1 MSQFLML
8 FLMAVGL
15 FCGGGDV
22 LEAKRTYGN
31 LHVQKVDRVHDGDTF
46 IVEIADVHPL
56 MGTQVSVRI
65 NGIDT
70 PEITDKR
77 EEVKWLAIQARDYV
91 AKRLEGAQSIE
102 LLNVQR
108 DKYFRILADVLVD
121 GVNLAEELVEKGL
134 AKRYDGGV
142 KPQW

>member
-1 MSQFLML
+1 MNRFLIF
-8 FLMAVGL
+8 FLIALGA
-15 FCGGGDV
+15 FCGRGNF
-22 LEAKRTYGN
+22 LEAKRTYGH

-56 MGTQVSVRI
+56 IGTQVSVRI
-65 NGIDT
+65 HGIDT

-77 EEVKWLAIQARDYV
+77 EEVRLLAIQARDYV
-91 AKRLEGAQSIE
+91 AKRLEGAQSIA